1 MERGDLAPVVL
12 FVYNR
17 PEHTQKTLNSI
28 NLLPEAG
35 QTDLYIYAD
44 QAKNERAQSSVD
56 AVRAI
61 VSAFVDNQSHFRS
74 AKLICASAN
83 QGLAKSIISGV
94 SRIIDEYG
102 SVIVLEDD
110 LEVAPDF
117 LSYMNGA
124 LEYYRNE
131 ESIWAIS
138 GYTFPMQAL
147 HDYPHDVYLCGRGCS
162 WGWATWK
169 DRWDTVDWEVKSYP
183 KFKFNFFERN
193 KFAQWGRDLP
203 TMLDAYMYGEIH
215 SWAIRWCYEAFRQHK
230 YTIYPVVSRIK
241 NHGTDG
247 SGTNFN
253 KESTAQYDTY
263 ISDGA
268 SSITF
273 AMPPVN
279 KKIQREFSAKY
290 LQGIQ
295 YFKVLL
301 RWFIIRLTRK

>member
-1 MERGDLAPVVL
+1 MERGTLAPIVL

-17 PEHTQKTLNSI
+17 PEHTRKTLNSI
-28 NLLPEAG
+28 NRLPEAG

-56 AVRAI
+56 AVRAL
-61 VSAFVDNQSHFRS
+61 VSDFVDNQSHFRS

-102 SVIVLEDD
+102 RVIVLEDD

-124 LEYYRNE
+124 LEYYQDQ

-147 HDYPHDVYLCGRGCS
+147 HDYPHDVYLSGRGCS

-169 DRWDTVDWEVKSYP
+169 DRWETVDWEVKSYP
-183 KFKFNFFERN
+183 KFKFNFLERK

-253 KESTAQYDTY
+253 SSRTSQYDTF
-263 ISDGA
+263 ISDLRLPV
-268 SSITF
+268 TF
-273 AMPPVN
+273 IVPAEEERIR
-279 KKIQREFSAKY
+279 KEFAAKY
-290 LQGIQ
+290 MTRVQVV
-295 YFKVLL
+295 KAVLY
-301 RWFIIRLTRK
+301 RLYRAICN